1 MSKVHMRRILVI
13 CLTLLMVFSLS
24 LCFVGAEEEEY
35 TPIEWVM
42 DEAATYLYGDEKYYD
57 RYFVNGA
64 FYSDAKCVFNF
75 VNRVKFNGTMCQVYG
90 DSIDPHI
97 VCVRK
102 NDGYSFVFV
111 DEEGKRI
118 LDSFLQGED
127 CIYYLE
133 NNQNRYV
140 PLDEQFV
147 RLLDSS
153 FYASDAPLTEKKVGE
168 LSEGTIYELTAHD
181 STELNAYQHGAV
193 YVLPDG
199 NTYYLCFDE
208 LDNTYFDADGYF
220 SYRKGSVSL
229 LKLEGSFL
237 TDVEKAIPEMEYKT
251 KEYRYESEYINKR
264 ENDDSSSDGDPIG
277 FFIFAIPM
285 GFVLP
290 LAILVT
296 GIVLAKSKKLGE
308 NKAWYWLSATA
319 ALWILA
325 AAGIMAI
332 VLS

>member
-1 MSKVHMRRILVI
+1 MSKVHMKRLFAF

-24 LCFVGAEEEEY
+24 ICFVGAAEEEY

-42 DEAATYLYGDEKYYD
+42 AEDATYLYGDEKYYD

-64 FYSDAKCVFNF
+64 FYSDAKCRFNF
-75 VNRVKFNGTMCQVYG
+75 MNRVEFDGTMCPVYG

-97 VCVRK
+97 VCVQK

-111 DEEGKRI
+111 DEEGKGI
-118 LDSFLQGED
+118 LDRFLQGED

-133 NNQNRYV
+133 DNQNRYA

-168 LSEGTIYELTAHD
+168 LSEGAIYELTAHD
-181 STELNAYQHGAV
+181 STGLKAYQHGAV

-208 LDNTYFDADGYF
+208 LDNSYFDADGYF

-229 LKLEGSFL
+229 LKLEGSLL

-251 KEYRYESEYINKR
+251 KEYLYESDYVNIPGDEGYAP
-264 ENDDSSSDGDPIG
+264 EGDPLS

-308 NKAWYWLSATA
+308 NKAWYWLSATG